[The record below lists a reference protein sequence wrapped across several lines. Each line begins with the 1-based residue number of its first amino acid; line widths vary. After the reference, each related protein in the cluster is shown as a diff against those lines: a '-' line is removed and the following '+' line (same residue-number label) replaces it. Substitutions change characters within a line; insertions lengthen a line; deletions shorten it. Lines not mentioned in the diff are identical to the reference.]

1 MDKVLMGAIALGSLL
16 VALFFL
22 RFWRRSRD
30 SFFLYFA
37 ASFAIE
43 GINRIALAVVPY
55 AREDEPIFYIVRL
68 VAYGLILVA
77 IWQKNRANG

>member
-1 MDKVLMGAIALGSLL
+1 MDKILMGAIALGSLL

-22 RFWRRSRD
+22 RFWKRSRD

-43 GINRIALAVVPY
+43 GVNRVALAVVPY

-77 IWQKNRANG
+77 IWQKNRANS